1 MINLFND
8 MPTYELKIKKND
20 WEEFIYLNEKGV
32 FILEKDKELRKI
44 SLGEYYTWNR
54 AEDVS
59 LRKINSGSKGCEG
72 ILEKIEQ
79 FR

>member
-8 MPTYELKIKKND
+8 MPTYELRIKKDD
-20 WEEFIYLNEKGV
+20 WEEFIYMNEKGV
-32 FILEKDKELRKI
+32 FILEKDQELRKI
-44 SLGEYYTWNR
+44 SLGEYYTWNH

-59 LRKINSGSKGCEG
+59 LRKVNNWSKGCEG